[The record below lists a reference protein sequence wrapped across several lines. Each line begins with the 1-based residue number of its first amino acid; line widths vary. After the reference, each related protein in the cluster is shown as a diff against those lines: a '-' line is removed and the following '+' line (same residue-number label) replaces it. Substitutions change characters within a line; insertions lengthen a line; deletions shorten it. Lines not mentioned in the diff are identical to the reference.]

1 MSTSR
6 IEASDLEEHQAL
18 SLMMVDGEPA
28 LWIWRSA
35 DWLEA
40 RDSTSPARW
49 VSPSRARRPSR
60 RSSASTRPPPTWTTF
75 WRADPPRESAQE
87 APRRPQEP
95 REERGGLLVE
105 TRGPQSPGGR
115 RSRRPMGSAG
125 PSENRGRCGSPPDG
139 LTGPRDSNSSE
150 RGGKGVRTPAS
161 GTGRAGG
168 REGTGA
174 PGRGI
179 AFTSRRAHVIGN
191 RFLLI

>member
-1 MSTSR
+1 MSTPR

-60 RSSASTRPPPTWTTF
+60 RSSASATRPSSTRTTF
-75 WRADPPRESAQE
+75 WRADPPRESPQE

-95 REERGGLLVE
+95 REGRGGA
-105 TRGPQSPGGR
+105 GGAR
-115 RSRRPMGSAG
+115 G
-125 PSENRGRCGSPPDG
+125 PSEPWRAPIASADGLSQGAIRNRGRSGRSR
-139 LTGPRDSNSSE
+139 TSS
-150 RGGKGVRTPAS
+150 GPAS
-161 GTGRAGG
+161 GQLSGICRLGAEVPTDCDWGGGHGEYAPVCFGRHNG
-168 REGTGA
+168 
-174 PGRGI
+174 
-179 AFTSRRAHVIGN
+179 SRTERHGDC
-191 RFLLI
+191 